1 MDAARGEFFRMADH
15 SYSPTT
21 HSENDETG
29 ADEAIVNAAQI
40 ELGFASSE
48 RLPPSGPS
56 LPGRSRRLLHG
67 QTAGRDLQVVV
78 AARPIEE
85 VQLEHALSSYLPPG
99 KVLNLHLTDNR
110 YTIISVQRRRDGY
123 RVRAH
128 RMFTGLIAMAKP
140 GSPRRS
146 RTAGRHGNLLRV
158 SISEPRLIR
167 AMARYVVHNDQRASK
182 LLGDFIERNQ
192 DQIASVPRRGRPM
205 VLRTQGQHYDLST
218 IFDHLNRRYFGG
230 AHDARISWGPAR
242 RSAERR
248 SIKVGS
254 FSVEDRLIRVHPLL
268 DQEIVP
274 RYFLDWIVFHE
285 MLHGKHAIRKVEG
298 RRCFHPPEFT
308 EEERQF
314 PDYERARR
322 WEKTH
327 LDRLLG

>member
-15 SYSPTT
+15 PSRPTLQ
-21 HSENDETG
+21 SANDQD
-29 ADEAIVNAAQI
+29 AAPDEPVANAAQL
-40 ELGFASSE
+40 EFGFATSE
-48 RLPPSGPS
+48 RLPPGGPL
-56 LPGRSRRLLHG
+56 LPEESRHRLRS
-67 QTAGRDLQVVV
+67 QTAGRDLRVVV
-78 AARPIEE
+78 AERAIEE
-85 VQLEHALSSYLPPG
+85 IQLEHAISSYLPPG
-99 KVLNLHLTDNR
+99 KVLSLRLTDNR

-128 RMFTGLIAMAKP
+128 RMFTGL
-140 GSPRRS
+140 
-146 RTAGRHGNLLRV
+146 
-158 SISEPRLIR
+158 EPRLIR

-182 LLGDFIERNQ
+182 LLGDFIDRNQ
-192 DQIASVPRRGRPM
+192 HQIASVPRRERPM
-205 VLRTQGQHYDLST
+205 VLRTQGQHHDLSR
-218 IFDHLNRRYFGG
+218 IFDHLNRSYFGG

-242 RSAERR
+242 RSADRR

-268 DQEIVP
+268 DQETVP

-285 MLHGKHAIRKVEG
+285 MLHGKHAIHKVEG

-314 PDYERARR
+314 PDYERARH
-322 WEKTH
+322 WQKTH